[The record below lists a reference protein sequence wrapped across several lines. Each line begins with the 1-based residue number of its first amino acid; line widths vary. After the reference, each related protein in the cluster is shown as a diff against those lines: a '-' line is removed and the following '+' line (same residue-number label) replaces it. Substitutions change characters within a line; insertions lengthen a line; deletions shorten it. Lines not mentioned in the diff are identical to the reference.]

1 MRDDSEYFVLEYGGT
16 SGGVDFVEI
25 ETSSLG
31 EAPRC
36 TTCGRYLAGREWLPP
51 FAVELE
57 RRSAVDDDVLFG
69 PGMDMLV
76 SAKFRDAWHA
86 CGLGGLSGF
95 EPAEVVGRTLKPRGP
110 ARQFF
115 HVRIARVPRAI
126 DLKRSGVVRNNGP
139 LCESCLLGGNLLL
152 IERIVLEEA
161 ARGESPDLFLAR
173 GLPGVVIA
181 SRRFSDFST
190 KHGMRNVALTRALEF
205 RRDWR
210 MQGGAETGQVN

>member
-1 MRDDSEYFVLEYGGT
+1 
-16 SGGVDFVEI
+16 
-25 ETSSLG
+25 
-31 EAPRC
+31 
-36 TTCGRYLAGREWLPP
+36 
-51 FAVELE
+51 
-57 RRSAVDDDVLFG
+57 
-69 PGMDMLV
+69 
-76 SAKFRDAWHA
+76 
-86 CGLGGLSGF
+86 
-95 EPAEVVGRTLKPRGP
+95 
-110 ARQFF
+110 
-115 HVRIARVPRAI
+115 VPRAI

-190 KHGMRNVALTRALEF
+190 KHGMRNVALTRAVEF

-210 MQGGAETGQVN
+210 IQGGAETGQVN